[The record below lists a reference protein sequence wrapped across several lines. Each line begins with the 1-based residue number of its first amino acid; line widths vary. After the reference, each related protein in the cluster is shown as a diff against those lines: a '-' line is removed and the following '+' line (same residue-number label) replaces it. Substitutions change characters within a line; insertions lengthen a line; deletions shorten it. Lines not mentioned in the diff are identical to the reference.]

1 MIDKSA
7 MRSAALSLVMR
18 GWRVLPLTPRAK
30 VPATTHGFHDATMD
44 ADVITRLWAA
54 MPEANVGV
62 AAEASGLLIID
73 VDPRHGGHETMAELA
88 RELGG
93 LPMTVECATGGPDC
107 GRHLYF
113 RAPAD
118 GAHVVGSLGAG
129 IDIRY
134 HGYVVAPPSRHPS
147 GGTYRWTNDPD
158 SVEVA
163 DLPPAWLAR
172 LIRAERPRQVVTPI
186 CNVEGSAYGRAAVDR
201 ELSDVRGTAEGDRNR
216 RTNLAAFSLGQLH
229 AGGEIPDVRVD
240 IVGAAMDAG
249 LPVGEARATVES
261 GWRAG
266 LAQPR
271 TAPTPIT
278 PIRSCASTA
287 AAPTPMMEASAD
299 PLAPITDTT
308 LAQRL
313 ASLVRDSARY
323 VADLGQWW
331 RYDGTRWIPD
341 VGGVWML
348 AMTAEVSRQ
357 LAREATDCRDPKLY
371 PILLGAAAKAQACQR
386 REHMISLAKAEP
398 GMVITADQ
406 FDTDPWLLNTPN
418 GTIDLRTCLCRAH
431 SPTDHITQMAGAPYD
446 PDAQCP
452 RWDRFLGEVLP
463 DAETVEYVRRWAG
476 YVLTAVQAAHV
487 VPYLLGRGANGK
499 SVLLETLRAVWGD
512 YAVVG
517 DTSILVERNGDMHT
531 CGIAAMERRRLVIFG
546 ETPAGRPFAEAQLK
560 SLSGGDTIT
569 ARGMREN
576 PRQIRATWHL
586 VLAGNH
592 RLVVRGQ
599 DEGVWRRLCEIPF
612 DRVIPENRRDP
623 NLTRTLRDE
632 MPGILAWA
640 VRGCLAWQREG
651 LGTSARIQ
659 DATAAYREDSDRLAP
674 FLDDA
679 CVMDPNAVTTRSDL
693 YAAYTEWC
701 MRSHVRPVSEREV
714 VELIRG
720 RAIEECRARQN
731 GKRPRAWAG
740 IRLTGSTGSTFPP
753 DLGVS
758 GLEEISREVIP
769 QTGRNVDPR
778 GSLDATNAGI

>member
-1 MIDKSA
+1 
-7 MRSAALSLVMR
+7 
-18 GWRVLPLTPRAK
+18 
-30 VPATTHGFHDATMD
+30 MD
-44 ADVITRLWAA
+44 ADVIARLWAE

-93 LPMTVECATGGPDC
+93 LPMTVECATGGPDG

-186 CNVEGSAYGRAAVDR
+186 CNIEGSAYGRAAVDR
-201 ELSDVRGTAEGDRNR
+201 ELSDVRGTAKGDRNR
-216 RTNLAAFSLGQLH
+216 RTNQAAFSLGQLH

-357 LAREATDCRDPKLY
+357 LAREAAECRDPRLC

-431 SPTDHITQMAGAPYD
+431 SPTDHITQMAGVPYD
-446 PDAQCP
+446 LDAQCP
-452 RWDRFLGEVLP
+452 RWDRFLSEVLP
-463 DAETVEYVRRWAG
+463 DAETIEYVRRWAG
-476 YVLTAVQAAHV
+476 YALTAVQTDHV
-487 VPYLLGRGANGK
+487 VPYFMGRGANGK

-512 YAVVG
+512 YAVIG
-517 DTSILVERNGDMHT
+517 DTSILVERHGDAHP

-546 ETPAGRPFAEAQLK
+546 ETPAGKPFNEAELK
-560 SLSGGDTIT
+560 SLSGGDMRT

-599 DEGVWRRLCEIPF
+599 DEGVWRRLREIPF
-612 DRVIPENRRDP
+612 DKVIPESQRDP
-623 NLTRTLRDE
+623 NLTATLRAE
-632 MPGILAWA
+632 MSGILAWA
-640 VRGCLAWQREG
+640 VRGCQAWRGGG

-659 DATAAYREDSDRLAP
+659 DATAAYREESDRLAP
-674 FLDDA
+674 FIEEM
-679 CVMDPNAVTTRSDL
+679 CVVESGAVTTRADFYS
-693 YAAYTEWC
+693 AYSSWC
-701 MRSHVRPVSEREV
+701 DRNHIRSMSEREV
-714 VELIRG
+714 AELVRG
-720 RAIEECRARQN
+720 RGITGCRIRKD
-731 GKRPRAWAG
+731 GKRPHSWAG
-740 IRLTGSTGSTFPP
+740 IKLGGSAGSTYPTDLGVDLLADTSRAATPKTDGYLDPCGSTGDGFP
-753 DLGVS
+753 
-758 GLEEISREVIP
+758 
-769 QTGRNVDPR
+769 
-778 GSLDATNAGI
+778 